1 MKESSLI
8 IYQNKDFR
16 EKELFISDI
25 RSIGHLLNGIEFY
38 YRNKLFFSKESK
50 EFQNLNLP
58 EKRRLYSKE
67 FRIRVSRINKNSP
80 LEIELV
86 IQHLGAAIE
95 IIDLFF
101 SEEMQESMLKT
112 VLSRL
117 LSIDFDDENYKKM
130 FNQFFSY
137 YKNGRKII
145 EGLKLMIEYKNLN

>member
-8 IYQNKDFR
+8 IYQNKDFG

-25 RSIGHLLNGIEFY
+25 RSIGRLLNGIEFY
-38 YRNKLFFSKESK
+38 YRNKLFFSKESE
-50 EFQNLNLP
+50 EFQNLSLP
-58 EKRRLYSKE
+58 EKRRLYNKE